1 MLISRSIISDQQ
13 LSIARLIV
21 HSLQVDVDRLSVE
34 AALTACGES
43 ASVLAPGVSASGD
56 ASYIDA
62 SGWSFF
68 FDMAD
73 GHAVTPL
80 IADRWRTLGVLDR
93 VPIDVRERLLKAY
106 RDNAERSAHI
116 RREVIEYWQAI
127 AGAGIPAILLKG
139 WPLVEA
145 LHESPALR
153 LINDVDLL
161 VPADRAHD
169 GLAAL
174 ERAGLEPL
182 PHNRDAWFAKH
193 LPAYWRLN
201 GRPVTRPP
209 ANMYDPMHP
218 RPVELHV
225 QVWER
230 NFRGLGLRDPA
241 GFWERSRVVNVAG
254 CPMRIPSSEDALIH
268 LCVHWACHWIEREAR
283 LNQLVDL
290 DRFMRKFGD
299 QVDWQVILATSDAAR
314 ATRFVDAA
322 LSVARNLLGTPS
334 PPAPVRDRLRA
345 GCPPKLRE
353 WIDRRAA
360 DDVALMDYRHPDKG
374 AAYVLTWLCAQT
386 IRERLGMVRYA
397 LLPPREFIIGRY
409 GLKRRWLAIPFYVPY
424 VLSRTFSYA
433 WPFARALTRIADFGM
448 RNAE

>member
-1 MLISRSIISDQQ
+1 MLTSRPIISDQR

-21 HSLQVDVDRLSVE
+21 HSLRVDVDRAAVE
-34 AALTACGES
+34 AALTACGGS
-43 ASVLAPGVSASGD
+43 ASVSASGASASGD
-56 ASYIDA
+56 ASYNDA
-62 SGWSFF
+62 TGWPFF
-68 FDMAD
+68 FDLAD
-73 GHAVTPL
+73 GHGVTPL

-93 VPIDVRERLLKAY
+93 IPIDARERLLKADH
-106 RDNAERSAHI
+106 DNAERNAHI

-127 AGAGIPAILLKG
+127 TGAGIPAILLKG

-145 LHESPALR
+145 LYESPALR
-153 LINDVDLL
+153 LVKDVDLL
-161 VPADRAHD
+161 VPADRARD
-169 GLAAL
+169 GLAVL

-182 PHNRDAWFAKH
+182 PYDRDAWFAKH
-193 LPAYWRLN
+193 LPAHWRLN
-201 GRPVTRPP
+201 GRPVTCPP

-225 QVWER
+225 HAWEQS
-230 NFRGLGLRDPA
+230 FRGLSLRDPD
-241 GFWERSRVVNVAG
+241 GFWQRSRIANVAG
-254 CPMRIPSSEDALIH
+254 CPVRIPSSEDVLIH

-283 LNQLVDL
+283 LSQLVDL

-299 QVDWQVILATSDAAR
+299 RVDWQVVLTTSDAAR
-314 ATRFVDAA
+314 ATRFVYAA
-322 LSVARNLLGTPS
+322 LSAARKVLGTPS
-334 PPAPVRDRLRA
+334 PPAPIADRLRA

-353 WIDRRAA
+353 WIVRHAA

-386 IRERLGMVRYA
+386 IRDRLGVVRYA

-424 VLSRTFSYA
+424 VLSRTFSTA
-433 WPFARALTRIADFGM
+433 WPFARALTRNVDFGM
-448 RNAE
+448 RHVD